1 MMNNRLHTRRS
12 VRSLARQARARRFCV
27 VARARVVH
35 GTRPADVH
43 ASVIGACGATHP
55 AATADLPIQ
64 ERRENWRTLAC
75 AHVRAPNTRGETSSL
90 VVFVCVIFCLLVV
103 GCARDTSGEQC
114 TFDGMMMGA

>member
-1 MMNNRLHTRRS
+1 MNNRLHTRRS

-27 VARARVVH
+27 VARARSRVVH

-90 VVFVCVIFCLLVV
+90 VVFVCVIFFVVLLWAVREVQVV
-103 GCARDTSGEQC
+103 NNAHLTV
-114 TFDGMMMGA
+114 